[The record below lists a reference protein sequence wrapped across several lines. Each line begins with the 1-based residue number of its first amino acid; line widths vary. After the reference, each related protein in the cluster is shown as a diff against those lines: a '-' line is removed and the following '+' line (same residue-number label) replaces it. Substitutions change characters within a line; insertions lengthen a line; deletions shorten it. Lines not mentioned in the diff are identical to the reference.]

1 MRKRDFEESIK
12 YLKEKFAPSW
22 CSLIESACRE
32 NLSNQL
38 VPKRSKFLTY
48 AGAHIYGPFD
58 VLICEGEFKELVF
71 SSMLKSSKCSA
82 PTLSEEPI
90 HTGKIET
97 LLPFQDKVLRLV
109 DESSFTIYNVTLPE
123 HVLFPG
129 FVKLSVSAK
138 NSKTF
143 VFVSGEGI
151 GNWAN
156 LNAFFG
162 PLIFKRILNRNL
174 VPIVRSKTGLA
185 ISSNKV

>member
-22 CSLIESACRE
+22 SSLVELSCKKD
-32 NLSNQL
+32 LSNQ
-38 VPKRSKFLTY
+38 VIPKRSKFLTY
-48 AGAHIYGPFD
+48 AGTHSYGPLE

-90 HTGKIET
+90 HTGKIEL
-97 LLPFQDKVLRLV
+97 LLPFQDKILRLV
-109 DESSFTIYNVTLPE
+109 DESSFTIYNITLPE

-129 FVKLSVSAK
+129 FVKLSVSEK

-143 VFVSGEGI
+143 VFVLGEGI

-174 VPIVRSKTGLA
+174 VPFVRSQTGLA
-185 ISSNKV
+185 FSSNKT